1 MFQSAVDGQTMGI
14 LYPGMPVKY
23 VFANE
28 YGVYTKLEMSLGTIV
43 QTTWNR
49 STHVVN
55 APIDPDKHFS
65 DTDKPQR
72 CMTTPD
78 KFVAQAD
85 PAAYPGGGVG
95 SVRVLDGRSS
105 SFTPGDISD
114 TSSLE
119 YRDQAALNQ
128 GTGYPAHI
136 DRTTDIAGN
145 VIYLICGVKF
155 NNTTKPKLV
164 IYNLPR
170 EQEGIGVF
178 QYLQRWYLYR
188 PWDSYSE
195 DFLSVF
201 DYLQNHYGVYS
212 MKGIEYDEEE
222 QQAYRDIVIPGL
234 QRGSVIP
241 DSEDFLSVFDYLQNH
256 YGEGQLKGIEYDEE
270 EQQAYRDID
279 GLTVARSI
287 LADTL
292 PEGVA
297 AMDESMWFLRNRQ
310 VGGIYHETPT
320 MFLSQSDEKSI
331 ALVTLELAG
340 VFNYRGIVINNRDH
354 NAESTSSAEGDL
366 KVKLLLRRGQKI
378 DICLLTHLTL
388 AIPYSHMRMIGAPVT
403 VLKMLS
409 IIHTGHFTR
418 HIANARGLPAIDYGI
433 FLTVHL

>member
-1 MFQSAVDGQTMGI
+1 MGEVFQSAVDGQTMASG
-14 LYPGMPVKY
+14 YPGMPVKY

-28 YGVYTKLEMSLGTIV
+28 YGVYTRYEMSLGTIV

-49 STHVVN
+49 STHGIL

-72 CMTTPD
+72 SKLTPD

-85 PAAYPGGGVG
+85 PAAYPGGVVN

-105 SFTPGDISD
+105 SFTPGDISM

-128 GTGYPAHI
+128 GTGYRVGI

-145 VIYLICGVKF
+145 VIYLICGGDT

-170 EQEGIGVF
+170 EQAAHGVF

-188 PWDSYSE
+188 PWDSLKF

-212 MKGIEYDEEE
+212 KGIIEYDEEE
-222 QQAYRDIVIPGL
+222 QQAYRDIVIP
-234 QRGSVIP
+234 
-241 DSEDFLSVFDYLQNH
+241 DSE
-256 YGEGQLKGIEYDEE
+256 
-270 EQQAYRDID
+270 
-279 GLTVARSI
+279 RSI

-297 AMDESMWFLRNRQ
+297 AEGQLKGFLRNRQ
-310 VGGIYHETPT
+310 VGGIYHETDGLT
-320 MFLSQSDEKSI
+320 VAQSDEKSI
-331 ALVTLELAG
+331 ALVTLELMDESMW
-340 VFNYRGIVINNRDH
+340 RGIVINNRDH
-354 NAESTSSAEGDL
+354 NAESPTMFLSDL

-378 DICLLTHLTL
+378 AGVFNYHLTL
-388 AIPYSHMRMIGAPVT
+388 AIPYSHMRMITSSAEG
-403 VLKMLS
+403 LKMLS

-418 HIANARGLPAIDYGI
+418 DICLLTGLPAIDYGI
-433 FLTVHL
+433 FLTVHGAPVTVSLMSFGRLQQMANGHIANARPPF

>member
-1 MFQSAVDGQTMGI
+1 MG
-14 LYPGMPVKY
+14 
-23 VFANE
+23 
-28 YGVYTKLEMSLGTIV
+28 LGTIV

-49 STHVVN
+49 PGGVVN

-65 DTDKPQR
+65 DTDNGDIS
-72 CMTTPD
+72 MTTPD

-85 PAAYPGGGVG
+85 PAAYTGYRVG

-105 SFTPGDISD
+105 SFTPICGGD

-128 GTGYPAHI
+128 GREQAAHI

-145 VIYLICGVKF
+145 VIYLWDSLKF

-164 IYNLPR
+164 IYNLPVYSK
-170 EQEGIGVF
+170 GIGVF

-188 PWDSYSE
+188 P
-195 DFLSVF
+195 
-201 DYLQNHYGVYS
+201 
-212 MKGIEYDEEE
+212 
-222 QQAYRDIVIPGL
+222 
-234 QRGSVIP
+234 VIP

-354 NAESTSSAEGDL
+354 NAETTSSAEGDL